1 MEHDMRAV
9 HGILMAIVLTC
20 SIPVLA
26 QESGGHG
33 DHAMPQ
39 TDSVADQLAAI
50 NSRMHMDMDV
60 QSSGNPDV
68 DFVRAMIP
76 HHQGAI
82 EMAQVILAH
91 GKDPEVRKLA
101 DEIVK
106 AQESEIAWM
115 RAYLAKRGY

>member
-1 MEHDMRAV
+1 MRTV

-20 SIPVLA
+20 GVPALA
-26 QESGGHG
+26 QESGGHD
-33 DHAMPQ
+33 DHAMPA
-39 TDSVADQLAAI
+39 TGGVADQLAAI
-50 NSRMHMDMDV
+50 NSRMHMEMDV
-60 QSSGNPDV
+60 PSSGDPDV

-76 HHQGAI
+76 HHQRAV
-82 EMAQVILAH
+82 EMAQVILAQ

-101 DEIVK
+101 QAIVE